1 MVLTDRY
8 AVFGCPI
15 KHSKSPHI
23 HRLFAEQTGQAL
35 EYTAVEVPA
44 EQFQTAVAMFF
55 AEGGKGLN
63 CTVPLKELAWRYA
76 GHKTE
81 RAQLSKAVNTLALQA
96 DGSVL
101 GDNTDGI
108 GLVTDLA
115 ANHGISLTG
124 MRILILGAGGASRG
138 ILAPILEQSPQSLV
152 IANRTVD
159 KAVNLVAEFH
169 SKASAPAHAP
179 YLHPVGKGPITGCGF
194 DDLKNRQFDLI
205 LNATSASLSGQLPPL
220 PAGLLATGGNCYDL
234 AYGNEPTAFVRWGLE
249 NHAAKSLDG
258 LGMLVEQ
265 AAEAFFIWR
274 GVRPKTR
281 PVIELLNSERQS

>member
-8 AVFGCPI
+8 AVFGYPI
-15 KHSKSPHI
+15 KHSKSPRI

-35 EYTAVEVPA
+35 EYTAQEVPA
-44 EQFQTAVAMFF
+44 EQFQAAVALFF

-63 CTVPLKELAWRYA
+63 CTVPLKELAWNYA
-76 GHKTE
+76 GHKTG
-81 RAQLSKAVNTLALQA
+81 RAELSKAVNTLALQA
-96 DGSVL
+96 DGSIL

-108 GLVTDLA
+108 GLVTDLL
-115 ANHGISLTG
+115 ANHAIVLAGI
-124 MRILILGAGGASRG
+124 RILILGAGGASRG
-138 ILAPILEQSPQSLV
+138 IIAPILEQAPQSLV

-159 KAVNLVAEFH
+159 KAVKLAAEFH
-169 SKASAPAHAP
+169 
-179 YLHPVGKGPITGCGF
+179 GKGPITGCGF
-194 DDLKNRQFDLI
+194 DDLQNRQFDLI

-220 PAGLLATGGNCYDL
+220 PSGLLATGGNCYDL

-274 GVRPKTR
+274 GVRPKTQ
-281 PVIELLNSERQS
+281 PVIELLNSERLKAKG

>member
-1 MVLTDRY
+1 MDGKKSAIMVLTDRY

-15 KHSKSPHI
+15 KHSKSPRI
-23 HRLFAEQTGQAL
+23 HRLFAEQTGQTL

-44 EQFQTAVAMFF
+44 EQFQTAVAKFF

-63 CTVPLKELAWRYA
+63 CTVPLKELAWSYA
-76 GHKTE
+76 SHKTE
-81 RAQLSKAVNTLALQA
+81 RAQLSKSVNTLAFRE

-108 GLVTDLA
+108 GLVTDLTF
-115 ANHGISLTG
+115 NHGINLTG
-124 MRILILGAGGASRG
+124 IRILILGAGGASRG
-138 ILAPILEQSPQSLV
+138 IIAPILEQSPQSLV

-159 KAVNLVAEFH
+159 KAVNLAAEFH
-169 SKASAPAHAP
+169 GRGAIA
-179 YLHPVGKGPITGCGF
+179 GCGF
-194 DDLKNRQFDLI
+194 ETLENQQFDLI

-220 PAGLLATGGNCYDL
+220 PPGLLAAGGNCYDL

-249 NHAAKSLDG
+249 NHAKNSLDG

-274 GVRPKTR
+274 GVRPATR
-281 PVIELLNSERQS
+281 PVIELLDSERQIKA

>member
-1 MVLTDRY
+1 MTSIDRY
-8 AVFGCPI
+8 AVFGHPI
-15 KHSKSPHI
+15 KHSKSPRI

-35 EYTAVEVPA
+35 EYTAVDVPA
-44 EQFQTAVAMFF
+44 EQFRTAVAMFF

-63 CTVPLKELAWRYA
+63 CTVPLKELAWNYA
-76 GHKTE
+76 DHKTE

-96 DGSVL
+96 DGSIL

-108 GLVTDLA
+108 GLVTDLLT
-115 ANHGISLTG
+115 NHAITLSGI
-124 MRILILGAGGASRG
+124 RILILGAGGASRG
-138 ILAPILEQSPQSLV
+138 IIAPILEQSPQTLV

-159 KAVNLVAEFH
+159 KAVKLAAEFH
-169 SKASAPAHAP
+169 D
-179 YLHPVGKGPITGCGF
+179 KGAITGCGF

-205 LNATSASLSGQLPPL
+205 LNATSASLSGCVPAL

-281 PVIELLNSERQS
+281 PVIELLNLERQA